1 MRPSAPI
8 LPVLALLLALTPAAS
23 LAQTPAA
30 KIAPRIDPADVE
42 AVRTTLDFLA
52 SDELAGR
59 DTPSPGLERAVEY
72 AVERWKKAGLVPASE
87 QGFVLRYEMPG
98 WRVANGDLRATL
110 QLEDGRTV
118 ELRGEKDL
126 RLFKMGDA
134 VATQAEPVFLRSWVD
149 AARDTPESKAA
160 KSWAKLLELDGDS
173 ALWKALAGD
182 REILAGRRRPQ
193 APKGMPM
200 IAVRAGALPEGK
212 FTASLSA
219 PAPNEVTLALPNVV
233 ALVRGSEKPDEIVLV
248 SAHIDHVGIGLPQ
261 RGGKDA
267 IHNGADDD
275 ATGSTA
281 VILLAERFAARK
293 TKPKRTLAFA
303 LFSAEEKG
311 LMGSAALAE
320 NPPFPLERI
329 AVNLNL
335 EMLGRPEPGKRFYA
349 WFTGVSQSDFAA
361 RATPAFLAAGL
372 EVVEFP
378 MGEQLFFASD
388 NASFARKGVVAHS
401 ISAGSLHDDYHQP
414 SDEPARID
422 VEHMAAAIAGI
433 ERAIDAFDAAEDRP
447 SYTEAAKK
455 RLTGGGR

>member
-1 MRPSAPI
+1 MRSHR
-8 LPVLALLLALTPAAS
+8 LHLALLLALTSPAA
-23 LAQTPAA
+23 LAQDPAA
-30 KIAPRIDPADVE
+30 KAAPKLDPAAVE

-59 DTPSPGLERAVEY
+59 DTPSPGLERAVQY
-72 AVERWKKAGLVPASE
+72 AVERWKKAGLVPANE

-98 WRVANGDLRATL
+98 WRIANAELRATL
-110 QLEDGRTV
+110 KLEDGQTV
-118 ELRGEKDL
+118 ELAGEKDL
-126 RLFKMGDA
+126 RLFKMGQA
-134 VATQAEPVFLRSWVD
+134 VATNNEPVFLRSWVD
-149 AARDTPESKAA
+149 EQRDTPESKEA

-182 REILAGRRRPQ
+182 REILAGRRRPE

-200 IAVRAGALPEGK
+200 IAVRAGALPKGK
-212 FTASLSA
+212 FTASVST
-219 PAPNEVTLALPNVV
+219 PAPSEVTLKLPNVV

-248 SAHIDHVGIGLPQ
+248 SAHIDHVGISLPQ

-311 LMGSAALAE
+311 LMGSAALAA
-320 NPPFPLERI
+320 NPPFPLEQI

-335 EMLGRPEPGKRFYA
+335 EMLGRPEPGKRFYV

-361 RATPAFLAAGL
+361 RATPAFRATGL
-372 EVVEFP
+372 DVIEFA

-414 SDEPARID
+414 SDEPSRID

-433 ERAIDAFDAAEDRP
+433 ERAIDAFDAAPDRP
-447 SYTEAAKK
+447 SYTEAAQK
-455 RLTGGGR
+455 RLMGGGR

>member
-1 MRPSAPI
+1 MRSHRHH
-8 LPVLALLLALTPAAS
+8 LALLLALTPPAA
-23 LAQTPAA
+23 LAQTPEAA
-30 KIAPRIDPADVE
+30 TAPKLDPAAVE
-42 AVRTTLDFLA
+42 AVRTTLGFLA
-52 SDELAGR
+52 SDELGGR
-59 DTPSPGLERAVEY
+59 DTPSPGLERAVSY
-72 AVERWKKAGLVPASE
+72 AVERWKKAGLSPASE

-98 WRVANGDLRATL
+98 WRVANAELRASL
-110 QLEDGRTV
+110 KLADGKSLELV
-118 ELRGEKDL
+118 GEKDL

-134 VATQAEPVFLRSWVD
+134 VATQEQPVFLRSWVD
-149 AARDTPESKAA
+149 AARDTAESKEA
-160 KSWAKLLELDGDS
+160 KSWVKLLELDESS
-173 ALWKALAGD
+173 ATWKALAGD

-200 IAVRAGALPEGK
+200 IAVRAGALPAGK
-212 FTASLSA
+212 FSASISA
-219 PAPNEVTLALPNVV
+219 PAPSEVQLSLPNVV

-248 SAHIDHVGIGLPQ
+248 SAHIDHVGISLPQ
-261 RGGKDA
+261 RGGQDA

-320 NPPFPLERI
+320 NPPFPLEQI

-335 EMLGRPEPGKRFYA
+335 EMLGRPEPGKRFYV
-349 WFTGVSQSDFAA
+349 WFTGISQSDFAA
-361 RATPAFLAAGL
+361 RATPAFHAAGL
-372 EVVEFP
+372 DVIDFA

-422 VEHMAAAIAGI
+422 AEHMAAAIAGI
-433 ERAIDAFDAAEDRP
+433 ERAIDVFDAAPDRP

-455 RLTGGGR
+455 RLSGGGR

>member
-1 MRPSAPI
+1 MRPHR
-8 LPVLALLLALTPAAS
+8 LHLALLLALSSPAA

-30 KIAPRIDPADVE
+30 KGTPQLDPAAVE

-59 DTPSPGLERAVEY
+59 DTPSPGLERAVQY
-72 AVERWKKAGLVPASE
+72 AVERWKKAGLSPASE
-87 QGFVLRYEMPG
+87 RGFVLRYEMAG
-98 WRVANGDLRATL
+98 WRVANAELRATL
-110 QLEDGRTV
+110 KLEDGRTV
-118 ELRGEKDL
+118 ELAGEKDL
-126 RLFKMGDA
+126 RLFKMG
-134 VATQAEPVFLRSWVD
+134 QAIETSDEPVFLRSWVD
-149 AARDTPESKAA
+149 EQRDTPEGPEA
-160 KSWAKLLELDGDS
+160 KSWAKLLELDGDA

-182 REILAGRRRPQ
+182 REILAGRRRPEP
-193 APKGMPM
+193 PKGMPM
-200 IAVRAGALPEGK
+200 IAVRAGALPQGK
-212 FTASLSA
+212 FTASVSA
-219 PAPNEVTLALPNVV
+219 PAPSEVKLELPNVV
-233 ALVRGSEKPDEIVLV
+233 ALVRGSEKPEEIVLV

-267 IHNGADDD
+267 IMNGADDD

-311 LMGSAALAE
+311 LLGSTALAA

-335 EMLGRPEPGKRFYA
+335 EMLGRPEPGKRFYV

-361 RATPAFLAAGL
+361 RATPPFRAAGL
-372 EVVEFP
+372 EVIEFA

-414 SDEPARID
+414 SDEPKRID